1 MKYQIFFLGSL
12 LLTLISCTQEQ
23 PSTSSNVIPQN
34 PQIAEITPNP
44 SVEFIG
50 EARLPTGLI
59 YENTEF
65 GGLSG
70 ITYDANSQK
79 YSQKYYAISDDRSQK
94 APARFYG
101 LKIHFNP
108 VRVLPE
114 ITVTTLSNEAQEN
127 FAPGTLDPEGIALTN
142 QNTVWILSE
151 GDRRGQIPPWIKEF
165 SLTGE
170 HIKTL
175 PLPEKYI
182 PDVQNNKG
190 IRDNLSLESLTIT
203 PDNQWLFTATENALI
218 QDGIT
223 ATLTQGS
230 PSRILQ
236 YNLLT
241 GKPAKE
247 FLYVTEPVANAP
259 KPPESLHTNGL
270 VELLA
275 LDETNL
281 LSLERSY
288 SNGVGNT
295 ILLFEVSLANASDIQ
310 TIDSLSSVDIS
321 QIRPAEKRL
330 LLDLRSLNIPLD
342 NIEGMTLGPILP
354 DGRRSLILISDN
366 NFNPLQV
373 TQILVFALSE
383 R

>member
-1 MKYQIFFLGSL
+1 MDCQG
-12 LLTLISCTQEQ
+12 
-23 PSTSSNVIPQN
+23 
-34 PQIAEITPNP
+34 
-44 SVEFIG
+44 
-50 EARLPTGLI
+50 
-59 YENTEF
+59 
-65 GGLSG
+65 
-70 ITYDANSQK
+70 SQK